1 MNIYIYISA
10 AQGPWVCQIT
20 WSHGNVFCLIPKTL
34 FHLTFSETSWRLGCK
49 DLVLIIRTW
58 VNPLK
63 VLQLQM
69 YGTMATDMADCM
81 VKWYIKKKSFRGQYT
96 LLSHCIIWGNICL
109 KCAEK
114 DTHFSHHRRLKP
126 WHSSLKRMKTSHLVG
141 QNQCKAITLA
151 TLGVGSMCTC
161 AACRQWR
168 LQWWPSRAS
177 AEICNCRSLCRS
189 LLAYKYTQMWNIK
202 KNTP

>member
-1 MNIYIYISA
+1 MSQSTQSA
-10 AQGPWVCQIT
+10 SVTNVWY
-20 WSHGNVFCLIPKTL
+20 HGN
-34 FHLTFSETSWRLGCK
+34 R
-49 DLVLIIRTW
+49 
-58 VNPLK
+58 
-63 VLQLQM
+63 
-69 YGTMATDMADCM
+69 YGWLYGKM
-81 VKWYIKKKSFRGQYT
+81 KSFRGQYT
-96 LLSHCIIWGNICL
+96 LLSHRIMWGSICL

-151 TLGVGSMCTC
+151 APGVGSMCTC

-168 LQWWPSRAS
+168 LQWRPSRAS

-189 LLAYKYTQMWNIK
+189 LLAYKITQMWNVK
-202 KNTP
+202 KTRLKLYVPVYRRHRQQ